1 MRRAFVSHST
11 ADDSFVAEME
21 SFLRAAG
28 FDDVFNDVHAI
39 KPDEQL
45 WPRIEKG
52 ITDCNAF
59 VVVITA
65 AATNSEWVKREV
77 ALARR
82 LGKRV
87 IPVWREDCLLPPDFS
102 DRDVIDFRLRT
113 RKERRIDIDRIVKYA
128 PAELMG
134 REDETKLLNDA
145 WQKTLRLEKGRP
157 HVLTFVAL
165 GGEGKTSLIAKWAAE
180 LAGQDWPGC
189 DAAFAWSFYSQ
200 GTREQLAASSDL
212 FLKEAL
218 TFFGD
223 EAMAGSA
230 AGAFEKGRRLAH
242 LVGER
247 RALLILDGLEP
258 LQYAPTSPTP
268 GELKDQGL
276 AALLRG
282 LAAASHGLC
291 LVTTRYSLLDLKA
304 FWQTTAPE
312 VKLLRLSRDAGVHLL
327 KQLGVKGSELRNI
340 PLDSPSQTEAP
351 KRATHDS
358 PGQRPGLAA
367 QQDSSALKGRDK
379 TVSCNAPTGH
389 DDLGNAETQGVALG
403 CHIAG
408 RWPARSPDGR
418 ELVNEYEKLV
428 EDVKGHALT
437 LTLLGGFLK
446 RAFHGDIRQ
455 RDRVKFEKADEK
467 MDGGHAFRTMA
478 AYEQWLLRDG
488 GDEGQREVAVLRLMG
503 LFDRPAGAGCLL
515 ALRGETIPGLTEPL
529 VGLADEDWEFCLSGL
544 EAAKLLTVNRAA
556 AGALVSLDAHPLL
569 REYFARQLRAQQP
582 DAWRAAHRR
591 LYEHLCATTTDKPQ
605 PSLQDLQPLYQ
616 AVAHGCQA
624 GLHADV
630 AVNIYRFRIHGGG
643 EGLLPL
649 RHLGAFAMEL
659 GMLKCFFSSG
669 WEHPVAE
676 LPPEAQAWLL
686 NQASLCLKSVGRTA
700 ESLDPVR
707 AALAIQLRREDYANA
722 AVGFENLG
730 LTQLQLG
737 QVTDAISSG
746 RQAVSSADRSAD
758 SIQRVCSRTT
768 LADILH
774 QAGNHADAL
783 TLFRSAEAL
792 FAQTSRY
799 PFLYSE
805 PGFAYWNCIL
815 AKSEK
820 AAWRRQIAQA
830 KTELLSIPFSQEPAT
845 VDLRTCQEVKARA
858 EATLAWV
865 KVVSNTN
872 LDVSLNQL
880 TLGRAEQYEAITEGT
895 SIDPCHAFVEQAMDG
910 LRRAGSQD
918 QILRGLL
925 TRAWLR
931 FLIGA
936 CTGPESAQADL
947 DEAWEIA
954 ERGPMRLHMADIHLY
969 RARLFFR
976 EKQYPWESPAADLAA
991 AEKLINECGYHRRDE
1006 ELADAKRAILG
1017 T

>member
-1 MRRAFVSHST
+1 MRL
-11 ADDSFVAEME
+11 EE
-21 SFLRAAG
+21 
-28 FDDVFNDVHAI
+28 
-39 KPDEQL
+39 
-45 WPRIEKG
+45 
-52 ITDCNAF
+52 
-59 VVVITA
+59 ITA
-65 AATNSEWVKREV
+65 QALLTGIIPGSVVQVV
-77 ALARR
+77 ACHPIGPDTVNLVFKGAEGR
-82 LGKRV
+82 LQERMLF
-87 IPVWREDCLLPPDFS
+87 RS
-102 DRDVIDFRLRT
+102 DEAHIAIAV
-113 RKERRIDIDRIVKYA
+113 E
-128 PAELMG
+128 
-134 REDETKLLNDA
+134 
-145 WQKTLRLEKGRP
+145 GRP
-157 HVLTFVAL
+157 WGLDGNAGDFKL
-165 GGEGKTSLIAKWAAE
+165 GAE
-180 LAGQDWPGC
+180 AYRIHLAH
-189 DAAFAWSFYSQ
+189 
-200 GTREQLAASSDL
+200 L
-212 FLKEAL
+212 FDPLMAKEAL

-230 AGAFEKGRRLAH
+230 AGAYEKGRRLAQ

-247 RALLILDGLEP
+247 RALLILDGVEP
-258 LQYAPTSPTP
+258 LQYAPSSTAFPP
-268 GELKDQGL
+268 GQLKDQGV
-276 AALLRG
+276 AALLKG

-291 LVTTRYSLLDLKA
+291 VVTTRYSLPDLKA

-312 VKLLRLSRDAGVHLL
+312 VKLLRLSHDAGVHLL
-327 KQLGVKGSELRNI
+327 KTLGVTGTAQEF
-340 PLDSPSQTEAP
+340 
-351 KRATHDS
+351 AT
-358 PGQRPGLAA
+358 
-367 QQDSSALKGRDK
+367 
-379 TVSCNAPTGH
+379 
-389 DDLGNAETQGVALG
+389 
-403 CHIAG
+403 
-408 RWPARSPDGR
+408 
-418 ELVNEYEKLV
+418 LV